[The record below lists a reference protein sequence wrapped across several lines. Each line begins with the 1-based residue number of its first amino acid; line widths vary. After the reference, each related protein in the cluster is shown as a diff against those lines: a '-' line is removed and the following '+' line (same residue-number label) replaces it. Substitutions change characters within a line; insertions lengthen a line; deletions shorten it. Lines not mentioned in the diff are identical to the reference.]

1 MKAITFIA
9 ITLLAGAIAGTILG
23 AINQVVVEPY
33 IDHAI
38 ELEMLQQN
46 TTAQSGQVITNPA
59 EFAAYRFWQKGG
71 EIIAG
76 TILGLSIGSLYGIVF
91 AYTRGSIS
99 GTNNNKKRALI
110 VAGIMWLV
118 LFLMPALK
126 YPPNPPAVGN
136 PETIYYRQSLY
147 VAFLAISGFSAL
159 GLAFLYR
166 KMMVASSNNTKK
178 KAIIIPSA
186 VYAAIMAGAYL
197 AMPANPDPI
206 NAPIDL
212 VIGFRITSAITISM
226 FWAVLGVIFGAL
238 WDKANFISNKIAA
251 RHNCNSS

>member
-23 AINQVVVEPY
+23 AINQVAVEPY
-33 IDHAI
+33 IERAI
-38 ELEMLQQN
+38 ELEMRN
-46 TTAQSGQVITNPA
+46 TAQSGEVINPA

-91 AYTRGSIS
+91 VYTRGLIS
-99 GTNNNKKRALI
+99 GTNNKKKALI
-110 VAGIMWLV
+110 VASVMWLV

-126 YPPNPPAVGN
+126 YPTNPPAVGD

-147 VAFLAISGFSAL
+147 VAFLAISGFSAF

-166 KMMVASSNNTKK
+166 KMTSSLNTK
-178 KAIIIPSA
+178 KAIIPLA
-186 VYAAIMAGAYL
+186 YAAIMAVAYL
-197 AMPANPDPI
+197 AMPSNPDPI

-226 FWAVLGVIFGAL
+226 FWALLGVIFGTF
-238 WDKANFISNKIAA
+238 WDKLNPDETARISI
-251 RHNCNSS
+251 R

>member
-23 AINQVVVEPY
+23 TINQVAVEPY
-33 IDHAI
+33 IEHAI
-38 ELEMLQQN
+38 ELEMQN
-46 TTAQSGQVITNPA
+46 TAQSGQVINPA

-91 AYTRGSIS
+91 VYTRGSIS
-99 GTNNNKKRALI
+99 GNNKKKALI
-110 VAGIMWLV
+110 VASIMWFV
-118 LFLMPALK
+118 LFLMPVLK
-126 YPPNPPAVGN
+126 YPPNPPAVGD

-166 KMMVASSNNTKK
+166 KMVSSNTK
-178 KAIIIPSA
+178 KAIIPSA
-186 VYAAIMAGAYL
+186 YAAIMAGAYL

-206 NAPIDL
+206 NVPIDL

-226 FWAVLGVIFGAL
+226 FWALLGVIFGAF
-238 WDKANFISNKIAA
+238 WDKLNPDETA
-251 RHNCNSS
+251 RINIR

>member
-9 ITLLAGAIAGTILG
+9 ITLLAGAIAGTVLG
-23 AINQVVVEPY
+23 AINQIVVEPY
-33 IDHAI
+33 IERAI
-38 ELEMLQQN
+38 ELEMRN
-46 TTAQSGQVITNPA
+46 AAAQSGQVMNNPS
-59 EFAAYRFWQKGG
+59 EFVAYRLWQKGG

-99 GTNNNKKRALI
+99 GTNNNKKKALI
-110 VAGIMWLV
+110 VASVMWLV

-126 YPPNPPAVGN
+126 YPPNPPAVGD

-147 VAFLAISGFSAL
+147 VEFLAVSGFSAL

-166 KMMVASSNNTKK
+166 KMVVASSNDIK
-178 KAIIIPSA
+178 KAMMIIIPS
-186 VYAAIMAGAYL
+186 VYVAIMAGAYL

-226 FWAVLGVIFGAL
+226 FWALLGVIFGAF
-238 WDKANFISNKIAA
+238 WDKANFISNRLQLGIG
-251 RHNCNSS
+251 